1 MDDDELK
8 YVEAIIRSMTKQE
21 RRKPKVLNGSRRKR
35 IAAGSG
41 TAVQDVNRLIKDFD
55 KSRKMMK
62 QMMKG
67 GKGKGRKRAAAGMP
81 TFPEM
86 R

>member
-1 MDDDELK
+1 
-8 YVEAIIRSMTKQE
+8 AIIYSMTKQE
-21 RRKPKVLNGSRRKR
+21 RRKPKILNGSRRKR

-55 KSRKMMK
+55 KSKKMMK
-62 QMMKG
+62 QMMKQMKKG
-67 GKGKGRKRAAAGMP
+67 GKKGKGRGMSLP
-81 TFPEM
+81 GMSNFPEM